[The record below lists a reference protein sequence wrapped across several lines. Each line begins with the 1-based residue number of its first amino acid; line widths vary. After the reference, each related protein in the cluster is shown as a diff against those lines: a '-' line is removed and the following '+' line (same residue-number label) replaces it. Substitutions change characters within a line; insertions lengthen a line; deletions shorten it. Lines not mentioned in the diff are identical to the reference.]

1 MTLKNKIYA
10 FLVAHFPHHNY
21 ADHSPVFD
29 QKIHTRF
36 FPVIFEH
43 PHVLHDS
50 QETILFVFD
59 VQTEKFLKVY
69 QSTGTGSQKC
79 FINQEHSKL
88 IFDTGTTGLCII
100 DFSSQK
106 EKDIKIYSRRT
117 AMTGRMQSVVWSVDG
132 KSCIVLGTDET
143 CLFGIAE
150 FETTDNGYTFPK
162 HSLPFKIDST
172 LKFVLYAKQNDE
184 RTQGKFLCCL
194 QGVSRED
201 VQTNVYMQVF
211 TTTKR
216 NGGMEFKNCFSSLKP
231 FYIDIRSFEKI
242 DIRASVGK
250 KRLGTIILEP
260 FTITDMS

>member
-10 FLVAHFPHHNY
+10 FLTANFPNHNY

-29 QKIHTRF
+29 EKLHTPF

-43 PHVLHDS
+43 PHILHDS

-59 VQTEKFLKVY
+59 TRTEKFLKVY
-69 QSTGTGSQKC
+69 QSKGTGSKKC
-79 FINQEHSKL
+79 FIDQEHKKL
-88 IFDTGTTGLCII
+88 IFDTGTAGLRII
-100 DFSSQK
+100 DFSSQNK
-106 EKDIKIYSRRT
+106 KDIKMYHART
-117 AMTGRMQSVVWSVDG
+117 ALTGTMKSVVWSVDG
-132 KSCIVLGTDET
+132 KSCIVSGTDET
-143 CLFGIAE
+143 CLFGIDE
-150 FETTDNGYTFPK
+150 FETTVNGYPFPK

-172 LKFVLYAKQNDE
+172 SKFVLCAKQNDE

-194 QGVSRED
+194 QGVSGED
-201 VQTNVYMQVF
+201 TQPNVYMQVF

-260 FTITDMS
+260 FTVTDMS